1 MSDKIPLHYT
11 PKALTP
17 EEREFATALG
27 HEVSRALAVAA
38 AHPEMSFPA
47 GSLANRVQKSCRK
60 MLTGPKAAAAQAR
73 AAKLLK
79 ADVATRRKYFG
90 NAGEPGSDAQAVA
103 AAGKDLSAA
112 LKTRL
117 TKAVNARL
125 MSNDQAS
132 THALAKHL
140 SQINLKAL
148 LPRTKVE
155 TGHFLGDVVTEGT
168 NGTGL
173 HAPEELEFRWST
185 TEEGANAGKW
195 QLVKKRGLSLQGE
208 RSVRQPVLATG
219 ETGAPG
225 SIFTIDLPK
234 WLPPKPPPTGA
245 EFYEVRVA
253 AYKHTPTSQTSL
265 QRVGKT
271 PWQMLGG
278 WSPPVTI
285 KYFKSDTP
293 FHFQGA
299 NVLRSLECKLTEVEL
314 NIDSNES
321 GGEEFHIAGFLAE
334 TRSDGSNTSW
344 DFEFYRELDIDTN
357 KTEPLG
363 NIGPPDGWAIDLGD
377 PDDESWPK
385 VYTLFVSVM
394 EHDSGDVAP
403 WIKELYGE
411 VKEFVLERVWAEMKK
426 VLDDLKA
433 AGKAALAAA
442 VAGAAVAEVAAA
454 TAAQIAA
461 ILSAACAALW
471 VMVALVVAVVII
483 GEIIEGLDN
492 DSYGSNGEV
501 LVLPTNLYDY
511 FDQVSG
517 EYKSEGND
525 HVFEMLGG
533 AFYTIE
539 PSGIFA
545 DQGSI
550 VIRTRFLLNN
560 MDFWAPK

>member
-1 MSDKIPLHYT
+1 MSDKIPLYYT

-79 ADVATRRKYFG
+79 ADVATRQKYFG
-90 NAGEPGSDAQAVA
+90 NAAKPGSDAQAVA
-103 AAGKDLSAA
+103 AAGTDLSAV
-112 LKTRL
+112 LKTKL

-125 MSNDQAS
+125 MSKDQAS
-132 THALAKHL
+132 IHALAENL
-140 SQINLKAL
+140 RLINLKGL
-148 LPRTKVE
+148 LTRTKVE

-168 NGTGL
+168 NTVGL
-173 HAPEELEFRWST
+173 LAPEKLEFRWST
-185 TEEGANAGKW
+185 TEVGANAGKW
-195 QLVKKRGLSLQGE
+195 QLVKKLVQVGQHHA
-208 RSVRQPVLATG
+208 RQPVLATG

-234 WLPPKPPPTGA
+234 WLPPQPPATGA

-253 AYKHTPTSQTSL
+253 AYKHTPSGTSL
-265 QRVGKT
+265 QRVGAT
-271 PWQMLGG
+271 ASQMLGA

-293 FHFQGA
+293 FHFEGA
-299 NVLRSLECKLTEVEL
+299 NVLRSLAGQLTDIEMS
-314 NIDSNES
+314 IDSNES
-321 GGEEFHIAGFLAE
+321 GGEEFHIAGFLSE

-344 DFEFYRELDIDTN
+344 DFVFYQELDIDT
-357 KTEPLG
+357 KKKGFLG
-363 NIGPPDGWAIDLGD
+363 NIGPKDGWEIDLGD

-394 EHDSGDVAP
+394 EQDHGDVAP
-403 WIKELYGE
+403 WLKELYGE
-411 VKEFVLERVWAEMKK
+411 VKEFVLDLVWTEMKK
-426 VLDDLKA
+426 VLSELKA
-433 AGKAALAAA
+433 AGKVALAAA
-442 VAGAAVAEVAAA
+442 VAGTAIAEVATA
-454 TAAQIAA
+454 TAAEIAA

-471 VMVALVVAVVII
+471 VLVAVVVAIVVI
-483 GEIIEGLDN
+483 GEIIEGVDN
-492 DSYGSNGEV
+492 YSYGSNGAV
-501 LVLPTNLYDY
+501 LVLPMNLYDY
-511 FDQVSG
+511 FNQVSG

-525 HVFEMLGG
+525 HGFEIRGG
-533 AFYTIE
+533 MFFNIE

-545 DQGSI
+545 DQGQISI
-550 VIRTRFLLNN
+550 GTRFLLHNF
-560 MDFWAPK
+560 DFWVPK

>member
-1 MSDKIPLHYT
+1 MSDKIPLYYT

-79 ADVATRRKYFG
+79 ADVATRQKYFG
-90 NAGEPGSDAQAVA
+90 NAAKPGSDAQAVA
-103 AAGKDLSAA
+103 AAGTDLSAV
-112 LKTRL
+112 LKTKL

-125 MSNDQAS
+125 MSKDQAS
-132 THALAKHL
+132 IHALAENL
-140 SQINLKAL
+140 RQINLKGL
-148 LPRTKVE
+148 LTRTKVE

-168 NGTGL
+168 NTVGL
-173 HAPEELEFRWST
+173 LAPEKLEFRWST
-185 TEEGANAGKW
+185 TEVGANAGKW
-195 QLVKKRGLSLQGE
+195 QLVKKLVQVGQHHA
-208 RSVRQPVLATG
+208 RQPVLATG

-234 WLPPKPPPTGA
+234 WLPPQPPPTGA

-253 AYKHTPTSQTSL
+253 AYKHTPSGTSL
-265 QRVGKT
+265 QRVGAT
-271 PWQMLGG
+271 ASQMLGA

-293 FHFQGA
+293 FHFEGA
-299 NVLRSLECKLTEVEL
+299 NVLRSLAGQLTDIEMS
-314 NIDSNES
+314 IDSNES
-321 GGEEFHIAGFLAE
+321 GGEEFHIAGFLSE

-344 DFEFYRELDIDTN
+344 DFVFYQELDIDT
-357 KTEPLG
+357 KKKGFLG
-363 NIGPPDGWAIDLGD
+363 NIGPKDGWEIDLGD

-394 EHDSGDVAP
+394 EQDHGDVAP
-403 WIKELYGE
+403 WFKELYGE
-411 VKEFVLERVWAEMKK
+411 VKEFVLDLVWTEMKK
-426 VLDDLKA
+426 VLSELKA
-433 AGKAALAAA
+433 AGKVALAAA
-442 VAGAAVAEVAAA
+442 VAGTAIAEVATA
-454 TAAQIAA
+454 TAAEIAA
-461 ILSAACAALW
+461 ILSAACAVLW
-471 VMVALVVAVVII
+471 VLVAVVVAIVVI
-483 GEIIEGLDN
+483 GEIIEGVDN
-492 DSYGSNGEV
+492 DSYGSNGAV
-501 LVLPTNLYDY
+501 LVLPMNLYDY
-511 FDQVSG
+511 FNQVSG

-525 HVFEMLGG
+525 HGFEIRGG
-533 AFYTIE
+533 MFFNIE

-545 DQGSI
+545 DQGQISI
-550 VIRTRFLLNN
+550 GTRFLLHNF
-560 MDFWAPK
+560 DFWVPK